1 MEQVEKILCCDR
13 PSDNSAMWAAMMANK
28 NNNSDWMYASQMN
41 NPMWLVWMM
50 AMRWMYGNN
59 DGNNNAQ
66 LAQIQSQIS
75 DNQSFNNMMSAISQ
89 NQNVMNDIATRTST
103 SIDFVR
109 ESLCQLGT
117 AVQNV
122 AGKTELSAERVANAV
137 ALGDQNIISQMLQCC
152 CQGKQLIVEQGY
164 QNQIATERSATVLG
178 SKIDGN
184 FAALQLQNCKDTG
197 GIITRIDQLANG
209 ITQGF
214 SATNYESARLARDTQ
229 DVVKYES
236 QRQIDA
242 IAAGFKS
249 IEDKMCQNEINALR
263 SQLEE
268 KDRRLML
275 HDFVSQVRTS
285 GNCGCNCNCGC

>member
-109 ESLCQLGT
+109 ESLCQLGA